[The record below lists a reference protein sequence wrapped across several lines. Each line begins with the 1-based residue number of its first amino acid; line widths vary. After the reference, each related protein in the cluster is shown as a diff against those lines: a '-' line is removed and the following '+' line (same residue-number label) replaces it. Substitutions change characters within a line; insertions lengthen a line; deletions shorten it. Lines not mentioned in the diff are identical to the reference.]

1 MNSTFVR
8 SVSRVSAIGIR
19 SLHGGATK
27 KAVPAPRGDIADP
40 TAFLNKIGRNS
51 ASVADKFKSWEH
63 LFTASTAEMKGDMA
77 LSVKQRRWILSWIE
91 KYRQGVDPY
100 VIPAKAVKKKS
111 K

>member
-1 MNSTFVR
+1 M
-8 SVSRVSAIGIR
+8 
-19 SLHGGATK
+19 
-27 KAVPAPRGDIADP
+27 APFLPHCAPTIGDIVDP

-91 KYRQGVDPY
+91 KYRYGTLVV
-100 VIPAKAVKKKS
+100 VIGT
-111 K
+111 